1 MQTPEILYEDDQI
14 LVCHKPAGVPVQTKK
29 IGTQDMESIL
39 KNYLFIHSSHH
50 AGHKPPYLAVIHR
63 LDQPVSG
70 ILVFA
75 RTPAAAKNLNQ
86 QLQNDQFEKYY
97 QAVVCGV
104 LPDSGTLTDY
114 LVKDGRTNTSRIC
127 SKNTPGAKK
136 AVLSYE
142 ILETSEVTGL
152 SVVQIHLGTG
162 RHHQIRVQ
170 LAHMGC
176 PIVGDTKYNPSAPD
190 AGNSSASGGIRRERS
205 GQQDKQELM
214 LCAYK
219 LSFLHPRTKEKMCFV
234 LP

>member
-1 MQTPEILYEDDQI
+1 MLNT
-14 LVCHKPAGVPVQTKK
+14 
-29 IGTQDMESIL
+29 
-39 KNYLFIHSSHH
+39 
-50 AGHKPPYLAVIHR
+50 LAH
-63 LDQPVSG
+63 PVSG

-97 QAVVCGV
+97 QAVVCGA

-170 LAHMGC
+170 MAG
-176 PIVGDTKYNPSAPD
+176 VGAPLWGDNKYNPEFVNKRGYFPIALR
-190 AGNSSASGGIRRERS
+190 AFR
-205 GQQDKQELM
+205 
-214 LCAYK
+214 
-219 LSFLHPRTKEKMCFV
+219 LSFCHPTTGKRMEFEVPCNWEQLETKAD
-234 LP
+234 

>member
-1 MQTPEILYEDDQI
+1 MSIGLTNPKISIKLYSKSKRFDDEDDQI

-97 QAVVCGV
+97 QAVVCGA

-142 ILETSEVTGL
+142 ILETSNSIRFPVVGWQKESRKARSAIGKYPLLFTNSGL
-152 SVVQIHLGTG
+152 YLLSPQSG
-162 RHHQIRVQ
+162 
-170 LAHMGC
+170 
-176 PIVGDTKYNPSAPD
+176 AP
-190 AGNSSASGGIRRERS
+190 APAIWTRIW
-205 GQQDKQELM
+205 
-214 LCAYK
+214 
-219 LSFLHPRTKEKMCFV
+219 
-234 LP
+234 

>member
-39 KNYLFIHSSHH
+39 KNYLFIHSPHH

-86 QLQNDQFEKYY
+86 QLQNNQFEKYY
-97 QAVVCGV
+97 QAVVCGA
-104 LPDSGTLTDY
+104 LPDSGTLTNY
-114 LVKDGRTNTSRIC
+114 LIKDGRTNTSRIC

-142 ILETSEVTGL
+142 ILETSEVTDL

-162 RHHQIRVQ
+162 RHHQIRCQ
-170 LAHMGC
+170 LAKMGC
-176 PIVGDTKYNPSAPD
+176 PIKGDLKYGSPRSNPDGSICLHARYIRFVHPVSKELIEVEAPVPP
-190 AGNSSASGGIRRERS
+190 GNLWNGFETI
-205 GQQDKQELM
+205 
-214 LCAYK
+214 
-219 LSFLHPRTKEKMCFV
+219 
-234 LP
+234 

>member
-97 QAVVCGV
+97 QAVVCGA
-104 LPDSGTLTDY
+104 LPDSGTLTNY
-114 LVKDGRTNTSRIC
+114 LVKDGRTNASRIC

-142 ILETSEVTGL
+142 ILKTSEVTGL

-162 RHHQIRVQ
+162 RHHQIRCQ
-170 LAHMGC
+170 LAKMGC
-176 PIVGDTKYNPSAPD
+176 PIKGDLKYGSPRSNPDGSICLHARYIRFVHPVSKELIEVEAPVPP
-190 AGNSSASGGIRRERS
+190 GNLWNGFETI
-205 GQQDKQELM
+205 
-214 LCAYK
+214 
-219 LSFLHPRTKEKMCFV
+219 
-234 LP
+234 

>member
-1 MQTPEILYEDDQI
+1 MWNNKNSIEDMIIFEDKDI
-14 LVCHKPAGVPVQTKK
+14 LVCHKAAGIAVQNAR
-29 IGTQDMESIL
+29 IGAADMESSL
-39 KNYLFIHSSHH
+39 KNYL
-50 AGHKPPYLAVIHR
+50 ALKNTETVPYLGVVHR

-97 QAVVCGV
+97 QAVVCGS

-170 LAHMGC
+170 MAGAGAPLW
-176 PIVGDTKYNPSAPD
+176 GDNKYNPEFVNKRGYFPIALR
-190 AGNSSASGGIRRERS
+190 AFR
-205 GQQDKQELM
+205 
-214 LCAYK
+214 
-219 LSFLHPRTKEKMCFV
+219 LSFCHPTTGKRMEFEVPCNWEQLETKAD
-234 LP
+234 